1 MRDKR
6 TNASTPIFE
15 FGEGEREL
23 WIAAGEL
30 KIKVRKKEEGVFVEI
45 LNYEETNCIS
55 ECWGL
60 FKEAREPTPR
70 TFYGEFGDGR

>member
-1 MRDKR
+1 M
-6 TNASTPIFE
+6 
-15 FGEGEREL
+15 
-23 WIAAGEL
+23 WIGAGEL
-30 KIKVRKKEEGVFVEI
+30 KIKVRKKEDGVFVEI

-60 FKEAREPTPR
+60 FKEADKPTRR